1 MSLGRDTRQMPA
13 QSAGLATED
22 RGEAPRYRRS
32 GGTRTAA
39 HGNARSGTGDLMEE
53 VVARENVLAA
63 IRRVR
68 ANKGS
73 PGIDGMTVDE
83 LWSHLVSNGDD
94 IRNRL
99 LDGTYTPSAVRKVD
113 IPKPDGG
120 VRTLGIPTVVDR
132 LVQQCILQILQ
143 PRFDPT
149 FSESSYGFRP
159 GRRAHSAVLAVQRF
173 IESGKT
179 WVVDT
184 DLEKFFDKV
193 NHDILMG
200 RLAKRIEDKRMLAI
214 IRRFLSAGM
223 MADGVV
229 VEREE
234 GTPQGGPL
242 SPLLANVLLDEVDKE
257 LERRGHSFARYA
269 DDLNVY
275 VGSKR
280 AADDAMQLLRKL
292 FDGLRLKVNE
302 EKSAVA
308 RPWGRKF
315 LGFSFWK
322 DPRTKKVK
330 RSLAKKTVEKL
341 KETVRKKTARSNGRS
356 VENVVYDLG
365 QYLRGWKGY
374 FQIVQTRSV
383 LQDIDGW
390 IRRRLRALTL
400 SRWKRGTRTFPELR
414 RLGAE
419 GGTAA
424 RIARRTRSWWG
435 ASSGELNQ
443 VLDIAYFDRLGL
455 PRLA

>member
-1 MSLGRDTRQMPA
+1 MSLRRDTRQMPA
-13 QSAGLATED
+13 QSVGLATGD

-32 GGTRTAA
+32 GGTRMAA
-39 HGNARSGTGDLMEE
+39 HGNASSGTGDLMEE

-63 IRRVR
+63 IERVR

-83 LWSHLVSNGDD
+83 LWAHLVSNGQE
-94 IRNRL
+94 IRSRL
-99 LDGTYTPSAVRKVD
+99 MDGTYKPSAVRRVD

-132 LVQQCILQILQ
+132 FVQQCILQILQ

-159 GRRAHSAVLAVQRF
+159 GRRAHGAILAVQRF
-173 IESGKT
+173 IDSGKT
-179 WVVDT
+179 WVVDV
-184 DLEKFFDKV
+184 DLEKFFDRV

-229 VEREE
+229 VGREE

-242 SPLLANVLLDEVDKE
+242 SPLLANVLLDEVDKN

-280 AADDAMQLLRKL
+280 AADDVMQLLRQL
-292 FDGLRLKVNE
+292 FAGLRLKVNE
-302 EKSAVA
+302 GKSAVA

-315 LGFSFWK
+315 LGFSFWG
-322 DPRTKKVK
+322 DPRTKKAK
-330 RSLAKKTVEKL
+330 RTLARKTVEKL
-341 KETVRKKTARSNGRS
+341 KETVRKKTARSSGRS
-356 VENVVYDLG
+356 VEDVVYDLG

-374 FQIVQTRSV
+374 FQIVQARSV
-383 LQDIDGW
+383 LEDIDSW

-400 SRWKRGTRTFPELR
+400 SRWKRGVRTFPELR
-414 RLGAE
+414 RLGA
-419 GGTAA
+419 GGGVAA

-435 ASSGELNQ
+435 TSLGEINQ
-443 VLDIAYFDRLGL
+443 VLDLAYFDRLGL